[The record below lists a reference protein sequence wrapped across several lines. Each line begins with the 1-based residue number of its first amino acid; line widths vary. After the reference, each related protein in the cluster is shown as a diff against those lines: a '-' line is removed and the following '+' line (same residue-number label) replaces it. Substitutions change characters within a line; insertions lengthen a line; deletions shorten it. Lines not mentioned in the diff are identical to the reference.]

1 MNTSTD
7 KPKKTQRPKRYRSR
21 GAGTLV
27 KEKSGLFIAKW
38 TYQGKIM
45 TRSTK
50 CYEQDKNGREEALK
64 KLDEFV
70 RPYLESSKIA
80 VLENL
85 AARVRTIQAGGNTL
99 EAVEAEQRRIKLVDM
114 LDAFFDNVNT
124 ERIEESTKGI
134 YHATVNRL
142 LRWMDEHYKRV
153 VFMDEVTYPMA
164 SEFLSETF
172 KELSVNTYNS
182 RLGQL
187 THIYDILL
195 SKDNVW
201 SKFRRHKSETRFPR
215 RALTR
220 EELKRL
226 LEYSQGLP
234 FDRRMLVYIGI
245 YTGMRLSDCCLLEW
259 KDIHFDKGYI
269 TRLPLKTKRHNRPL
283 FVPIHP
289 TLRKVLEEAWSRH
302 SHHEGYVS
310 DWNAAAYLKNHIGE
324 CVADIFVQCKI
335 KTANGDYF
343 GFHLLRHTF
352 VSICAN
358 SGVPLAVVK
367 NIIGHSSED
376 ITRHYFHLDQ
386 SVCMD
391 AIMKLCVNA

>member
-1 MNTSTD
+1 M
-7 KPKKTQRPKRYRSR
+7 
-21 GAGTLV
+21 V

-45 TRSTK
+45 SRSTK

-85 AARVRTIQAGGNTL
+85 AARVRTIQAEGNTL

-172 KELSVNTYNS
+172 RELSVNTYNS

-302 SHHEGYVS
+302 SHHSGYVS
-310 DWNAAAYLKNHIGE
+310 EWNAAAYLKNHIGE

-335 KTANGDYF
+335 KTADGDYF

-358 SGVPLAVVK
+358 PGVPLAVVK

-376 ITRHYFHLDQ
+376 VTSHYYHMDQ
-386 SVCMD
+386 QVAID
-391 AIMKLCVNA
+391 AVMKLCVNA